1 MMRGCIEA
9 PCSAFLVN
17 FPVQTG
23 SKFGMGG
30 VRLALH
36 EMKILVSCYLLPLL
50 FVLLLLLFLS
60 FTLVGDASHSFFEHR
75 RYSINQVCH
84 ISTPAQDR
92 TVCKP

>member
-1 MMRGCIEA
+1 MMTGCIEA
-9 PCSAFLVN
+9 SCSAFLVN

-23 SKFGMGG
+23 SKFRMEG
-30 VRLALH
+30 VRLTLH
-36 EMKILVSCYLLPLL
+36 EMKTLVSYYLLPTL

-60 FTLVGDASHSFFEHR
+60 FVLVGDTSHSLFERR
-75 RYSINQVCH
+75 RYSINQVRH

>member
-1 MMRGCIEA
+1 MFRF
-9 PCSAFLVN
+9 SRK

-23 SKFGMGG
+23 SKFRMGG

-36 EMKILVSCYLLPLL
+36 EIKIFVSRYLLPLL

-60 FTLVGDASHSFFEHR
+60 FTLVGDASHSLFERR
-75 RYSINQVCH
+75 RYSINQVFH

-92 TVCKP
+92 TVYKP